1 LNPSALIDGNDLI
14 IKPIKYDFD
23 TLYIWDFLGE
33 DVLKV
38 DKGVRYFAT
47 KDKKIYYLTE
57 EDIFEY
63 DIASKTRNA

>member
-1 LNPSALIDGNDLI
+1 M
-14 IKPIKYDFD
+14 
-23 TLYIWDFLGE
+23 GE